1 MRFYEAHPTDG
12 MRSNALEHQPPW
24 REVIASLT
32 REPRRRQEVAEA
44 DGDGD
49 APALPDPRRELAL
62 AHRDN
67 QEAVTRLRVEH
78 DDDVRRFGP
87 NPLSSRPISGEA
99 ERLRDGLRRMD
110 AGAKEILKVADM
122 EPMIT
127 LAQLIAELFPNSVRR
142 QLREVHHA
150 YSAVHLAL
158 KLSEPID
165 VPVPSDAVT
174 VETDPDA
181 DIEALP
187 PLPFD
192 DEGEDR

>member
-1 MRFYEAHPTDG
+1 
-12 MRSNALEHQPPW
+12 
-24 REVIASLT
+24 
-32 REPRRRQEVAEA
+32 
-44 DGDGD
+44 
-49 APALPDPRRELAL
+49 
-62 AHRDN
+62 
-67 QEAVTRLRVEH
+67 
-78 DDDVRRFGP
+78 
-87 NPLSSRPISGEA
+87 
-99 ERLRDGLRRMD
+99 
-110 AGAKEILKVADM
+110 M